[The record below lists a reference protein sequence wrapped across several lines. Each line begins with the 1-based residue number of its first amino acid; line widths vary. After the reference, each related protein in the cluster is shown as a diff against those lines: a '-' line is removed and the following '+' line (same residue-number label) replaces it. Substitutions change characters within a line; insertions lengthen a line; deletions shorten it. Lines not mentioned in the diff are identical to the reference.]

1 MALPPRLWL
10 PDGTH
15 ELPPP
20 SLSHG
25 SQGSQGPQGPAARP
39 SPSSITPV
47 QRIRRRALWRGE
59 AGLPDKSVLVEWFP
73 AAELDRERRAARR
86 VHGLCHVHLLRLLD
100 IGAADPRNAYA
111 VCEAPDG
118 VDLFTV
124 LRAAPGELPAWWGA
138 AVAQAVTRALLAIE
152 RHQSRGPRR
161 SCGHGRVNLA
171 TVFVGWDGSV
181 RLLAFSPISS
191 VGSRPEEAIAPELRL
206 SDRLLTPAADV
217 FAVGA
222 LLRDLLPASA
232 LRRPSLARLLRRCL
246 HNQADQRITLSALD
260 HALAEQLLELQAPL
274 ARASAVGEILGQS
287 CPHATVDLLDADWG
301 ESTGDGFP
309 ALPPTLAPLSASTVA
324 LSPTW
329 LRPTQPPKKRP
340 APPLA
345 SFALPAALG
354 LATALALTLGGPAS
368 PPQLPPPA
376 AAAPLA
382 TPPQPLPTLTTLL
395 PLQPSAVALP
405 LPALRL
411 TLERLQTGP
420 ERLTLRL
427 RFTNAGSRPIAL
439 DPAALRL
446 LGQDGQ
452 DGPGLAP
459 LGSPGL
465 LELGPGR
472 VQRVQVDFPLPAAKT
487 WDKVRFLSLREV
499 AHMPK

>member
-25 SQGSQGPQGPAARP
+25 PHGPAARP

-138 AVAQAVTRALLAIE
+138 SVAQAVTRALLAIE

-161 SCGHGRVNLA
+161 SCGFGHGRVNLA

-246 HNQADQRITLSALD
+246 HTQADQRITLSALD
-260 HALAEQLLELQAPL
+260 QALAEQLTELQAPL
-274 ARASAVGEILGQS
+274 ARASAGGEILGQS
-287 CPHATVDLLDADWG
+287 CPRATVDLLDADWG

-329 LRPTQPPKKRP
+329 LRPTQPQQKKP
-340 APPLA
+340 APPLF
-345 SFALPAALG
+345 SLALPAALG
-354 LATALALTLGGPAS
+354 LATVAALTLGIGGSAS
-368 PPQLPPPA
+368 PRQLPPPA
-376 AAAPLA
+376 SAAPLA
-382 TPPQPLPTLTTLL
+382 TPPQPSPTPTTLL
-395 PLQPSAVALP
+395 PLQPSATALP

-420 ERLTLRL
+420 DRLTLRL
-427 RFTNAGSRPIAL
+427 RFTNAGTRPIDL

-446 LGQDGQ
+446 LDAGE
-452 DGPGLAP
+452 PELAP
-459 LGSPGL
+459 LGSLGPL
-465 LELGPGR
+465 QLGPGR
-472 VQRVQVDFPLPAAKT
+472 VQRVQVDFPLPTGKT
-487 WDKVRFLSLREV
+487 SDKVRFLSLREV
-499 AHMPK
+499 AQMPK